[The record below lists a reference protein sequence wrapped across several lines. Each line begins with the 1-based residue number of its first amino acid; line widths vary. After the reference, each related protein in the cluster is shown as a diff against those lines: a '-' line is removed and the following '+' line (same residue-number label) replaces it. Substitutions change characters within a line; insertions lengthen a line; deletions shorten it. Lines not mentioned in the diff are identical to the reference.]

1 MAVNINGTG
10 SITGLSS
17 ISSPGIS
24 GVPVGSASAPAFSFT
39 GDTNTGIYSPGAD
52 QVAISTNGTQRLLI
66 KDASQDTL
74 RVSGVNAVV
83 TADAIG
89 SSYPGFRLASNGSIL
104 AGFDGD
110 SGNSASLQ
118 TYGAQPL
125 IFGTNSTERLRITS
139 AGLVGV
145 GTSSPSADL
154 YVKQSG
160 TDITAASQT
169 VAVFQRS
176 STTGHSAKISI
187 IAGNAATSDIH
198 FGDTDDED
206 AGILQYNHTNN
217 NFNFNQ
223 ALGVGTTSPTYL
235 CNVIA
240 AAGSQNIFQAGQTGI
255 SNGYTITS
263 NGTNLTHAWF
273 NGGSEAA
280 RIDTSGR
287 LGIGTSSPGAML
299 DIIPTGSTVPFR
311 ITSDD
316 NGVIYKSSN
325 AFTKRFQFFFQDNSG
340 TQTARIGADISGA
353 NASNLQFV
361 AGSGTTPQV
370 TLNSSGQV
378 GIGTTSPSDFS
389 SGANNLVISGTGNV
403 GITIDGTSSTQS
415 NIYFADGPTG
425 SEAYRGYISYDHSN
439 DAMRFGSAA
448 AQRACID
455 SSGRLLVGTSTAFN
469 TGGSAQYSK
478 LQIVANSLSPSTQG
492 IVAIGRGTTAGGSIT
507 SGSAIG
513 TVVFTDS
520 AGGEFG
526 LITCEADGN
535 TGTGDYPGRLVFSTT
550 ADGASSPTERM
561 RISQNGSVMFGKTD
575 TNQSAGMGAF
585 FVTGN
590 STQLG
595 LVLDTATTSFTPL
608 TIYNL
613 NATNNG
619 FRFYVKQ
626 DGGIGNF
633 QANNVNLSDRNAK
646 KDISPAADTWDCIK
660 EWEIVNYR
668 YKDQPDDADLNLGV
682 IAQQVAES
690 CPEVITVFEEAKDD
704 QPEKLGVKE
713 QQMYWMA
720 IKALQ
725 EAQTRIETLEAE
737 VAALKGA

>member
-1 MAVNINGTG
+1 MTQLIGDLFDNGGTTG
-10 SITGLSS
+10 GYA
-17 ISSPGIS
+17 PGN
-24 GVPVGSASAPAFSFT
+24 GFAGHATNNFLNLFTAGS
-39 GDTNTGIYSPGAD
+39 
-52 QVAISTNGTQRLLI
+52 
-66 KDASQDTL
+66 
-74 RVSGVNAVV
+74 
-83 TADAIG
+83 
-89 SSYPGFRLASNGSIL
+89 
-104 AGFDGD
+104 
-110 SGNSASLQ
+110 
-118 TYGAQPL
+118 
-125 IFGTNSTERLRITS
+125 ERLRITS

-378 GIGTTSPSDFS
+378 GIGTTSP
-389 SGANNLVISGTGNV
+389 
-403 GITIDGTSSTQS
+403 
-415 NIYFADGPTG
+415 G
-425 SEAYRGYISYDHSN
+425 S
-439 DAMRFGSAA
+439 
-448 AQRACID
+448 C
-455 SSGRLLVGTSTAFN
+455 T
-469 TGGSAQYSK
+469 
-478 LQIVANSLSPSTQG
+478 
-492 IVAIGRGTTAGGSIT
+492 
-507 SGSAIG
+507 
-513 TVVFTDS
+513 
-520 AGGEFG
+520 
-526 LITCEADGN
+526 
-535 TGTGDYPGRLVFSTT
+535 
-550 ADGASSPTERM
+550 
-561 RISQNGSVMFGKTD
+561 
-575 TNQSAGMGAF
+575 
-585 FVTGN
+585 
-590 STQLG
+590 
-595 LVLDTATTSFTPL
+595 
-608 TIYNL
+608 
-613 NATNNG
+613 
-619 FRFYVKQ
+619 
-626 DGGIGNF
+626 
-633 QANNVNLSDRNAK
+633 
-646 KDISPAADTWDCIK
+646 
-660 EWEIVNYR
+660 
-668 YKDQPDDADLNLGV
+668 
-682 IAQQVAES
+682 
-690 CPEVITVFEEAKDD
+690 
-704 QPEKLGVKE
+704 
-713 QQMYWMA
+713 
-720 IKALQ
+720 
-725 EAQTRIETLEAE
+725 
-737 VAALKGA
+737 

>member
-325 AFTKRFQFFFQDNSG
+325 AFTNSFFKT
-340 TQTARIGADISGA
+340 TQ
-353 NASNLQFV
+353 
-361 AGSGTTPQV
+361 
-370 TLNSSGQV
+370 
-378 GIGTTSPSDFS
+378 
-389 SGANNLVISGTGNV
+389 
-403 GITIDGTSSTQS
+403 
-415 NIYFADGPTG
+415 
-425 SEAYRGYISYDHSN
+425 EH
-439 DAMRFGSAA
+439 
-448 AQRACID
+448 
-455 SSGRLLVGTSTAFN
+455 
-469 TGGSAQYSK
+469 K
-478 LQIVANSLSPSTQG
+478 
-492 IVAIGRGTTAGGSIT
+492 
-507 SGSAIG
+507 
-513 TVVFTDS
+513 
-520 AGGEFG
+520 
-526 LITCEADGN
+526 
-535 TGTGDYPGRLVFSTT
+535 
-550 ADGASSPTERM
+550 
-561 RISQNGSVMFGKTD
+561 
-575 TNQSAGMGAF
+575 
-585 FVTGN
+585 
-590 STQLG
+590 QLG
-595 LVLDTATTSFTPL
+595 LAQILAEQTL
-608 TIYNL
+608 QIYSL
-613 NATNNG
+613 
-619 FRFYVKQ
+619 
-626 DGGIGNF
+626 
-633 QANNVNLSDRNAK
+633 
-646 KDISPAADTWDCIK
+646 
-660 EWEIVNYR
+660 
-668 YKDQPDDADLNLGV
+668 
-682 IAQQVAES
+682 
-690 CPEVITVFEEAKDD
+690 
-704 QPEKLGVKE
+704 
-713 QQMYWMA
+713 
-720 IKALQ
+720 
-725 EAQTRIETLEAE
+725 
-737 VAALKGA
+737 